1 MTSWI
6 TLWGL
11 IIYLYLLLIM
21 TTTCNLVDLDDALTL
36 LGKKKCNG
44 QLVEIDPASL
54 PNVNDA
60 NVCEALSSCDKIK
73 AMEAKDAALAKW
85 IADNKL
91 AIEEIREK
99 EQKVEED
106 FSELT
111 DKDHEQDLRLD
122 QINTEIS
129 GLKTEQ
135 IRLINKIEGLGIH
148 VILDSNYLSFDEW
161 CQNVYIPQA
170 PQSKNDYVEGTW
182 YFNTNPS
189 IAADAG
195 VYINVRRSTSTAPYT
210 ADDWYRLPLN
220 NDLLAV
226 IWVDPIEVSHPYK
239 GRFEVGLNSNKL
251 ADVISKLDSLD
262 LSQVKVLLWDVYL
275 DWVIKES
282 LEIQEN
288 LKVGNTTT
296 TKDLVVEHKATISEL
311 EVETWHI
318 AEHNWDEAFKGSV
331 SVAGNIEAT
340 WSIKWSS
347 STFTWA
353 VNSVDVNA
361 SHQVETW
368 NLIAET
374 WTIKTHTWA
383 ETFNGNITAKGNVNA
398 TGSYT
403 GVNATLSG
411 KVDTHDLHTA
421 HISVDSA
428 ANFTINWVAF
438 ETFIRNFCDARY
450 VLR

>member
-1 MTSWI
+1 MATKCDLVSLDN
-6 TLWGL
+6 TLS
-11 IIYLYLLLIM
+11 LLW
-21 TTTCNLVDLDDALTL
+21 
-36 LGKKKCNG
+36 KEKCNWR
-44 QLVEIDPASL
+44 LVEIDPASL

-60 NVCEALSSCDKIK
+60 NVCEAIKSCDKIK
-73 AMEAKDAALAKW
+73 AMEAKDAALADG
-85 IADNKL
+85 IAKTQFMSEETKARMDEVENK
-91 AIEEIREK
+91 IEELKEK
-99 EQKVEED
+99 D
-106 FSELT
+106 AS
-111 DKDHEQDLRLD
+111 HDLID
-122 QINTEIS
+122 EQINVEIS

-135 IRLINKIEGLGIH
+135 IRLANKIAGLGIH
-148 VILDSNYLSFDEW
+148 IVMDSTYLWFDEW

-170 PQSKNDYVEGTW
+170 WMSKNDYVEGTW

-189 IAADAG
+189 IAADQS
-195 VYINVRRSTSTAPYT
+195 VFVNVRRSTSTSPFT
-210 ADDWYRLPLN
+210 ADDWYRLPFN
-220 NDLLAV
+220 MPELAV
-226 IWVDPIEVSHPYK
+226 MWIDPIEVSHPYK
-239 GRFEVGLNSNKL
+239 GRYEVGLNSQKL

-262 LSQVKVLLWDVYL
+262 LSQVKVLLGDVYL

-318 AEHNWDEAFKGSV
+318 AEHNWDETINGNV
-331 SVAGNIEAT
+331 SVAGSVAVT
-340 WSIKWSS
+340 WGVTGSHAS
-347 STFTWA
+347 FAWA

-361 SHQVETW
+361 SHQVETE

-374 WTIKTHTWA
+374 GTIKTHTWA